1 MTNRDDN
8 QTPDH
13 LAYSVKKIQAFAQ
26 GDQTSLRLILDSFIQ
41 STRQNLQ
48 EFENLLSERHR
59 NDLAE
64 LAHKMRSMFLQL
76 DATGLAQHL
85 YELEENRLN
94 DKQWR
99 ETAEVALRQAK
110 ELVKTIQADYQLNNT
125 P

>member
-8 QTPDH
+8 QTTDH

-26 GDQTSLRLILDSFIQ
+26 GDETSLRLILDSFIQ

-48 EFENLLSERHR
+48 EFENLHSEGHR

-76 DATGLAQHL
+76 DATGVAKLL
-85 YELEENRLN
+85 YELEENRLS
-94 DKQWR
+94 DEQWR

-110 ELVKTIQADYQLNNT
+110 ELVKTIQADYQLDNT